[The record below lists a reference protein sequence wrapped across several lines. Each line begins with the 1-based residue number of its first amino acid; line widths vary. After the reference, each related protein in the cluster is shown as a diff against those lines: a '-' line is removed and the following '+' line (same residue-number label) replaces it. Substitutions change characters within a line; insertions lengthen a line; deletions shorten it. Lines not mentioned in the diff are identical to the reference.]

1 MNSQNQS
8 INVTDVGNQVVVALS
23 LFCEIKCSYSF
34 PYNIWLKK
42 SILTLFTLEL
52 VIPTIESNHC
62 FYLITESLF
71 PLNTVFV
78 N

>member
-1 MNSQNQS
+1 MNLQNQS
-8 INVTDVGNQVVVALS
+8 INVTDVGNQVVVAHS